1 MTLTP
6 CTLTRATAVA
16 AIASGVIFIGVQL
29 NHPHLDVA
37 SVHGTEW
44 VVRSSLKAL
53 MAALALVGITGM
65 YLYQVKKMG
74 VLGLVGYV
82 LFAAN
87 YLVIFGTSFVAAYV
101 LPAIADTSPAYVKDV
116 LAVASGGHARGDIGA
131 LQIVLLLEAGLYL
144 GGGLVFG
151 IGLYRANLL
160 ARWAA
165 ALLAVGGVVS
175 AGLQVL
181 PDPWFR
187 LLAFP
192 NGIAMIGLGFSLWRA
207 TAASA
212 APQPAADPTSAPTQQ
227 HSTASDESATAAGD
241 TASKAPSR

>member
-1 MTLTP
+1 
-6 CTLTRATAVA
+6 
-16 AIASGVIFIGVQL
+16 
-29 NHPHLDVA
+29 
-37 SVHGTEW
+37 
-44 VVRSSLKAL
+44 
-53 MAALALVGITGM
+53 
-65 YLYQVKKMG
+65 
-74 VLGLVGYV
+74 
-82 LFAAN
+82 
-87 YLVIFGTSFVAAYV
+87 
-101 LPAIADTSPAYVKDV
+101 AIADTSPAYVKDV

-165 ALLAVGGVVS
+165 VLLAVGGVVS
-175 AGLQVL
+175 AGLQEL
-181 PDPWFR
+181 SDPWFR

-192 NGIAMIGLGFSLWRA
+192 NGIAMIGLGYSLWRA

-227 HSTASDESATAAGD
+227 HSTASGESATAAGD
-241 TASKAPSR
+241 SASKAPSR